1 MKTGFW
7 KSLGQSFNPKFYK
20 EIVNQS
26 FGRSFK
32 YLILFLLLVS
42 LLIGWKFSLTLK
54 KGMGEAEQWINE
66 NLPGKIQEYLPEQIE
81 IKNGQ
86 LSTTA
91 KQPFMRSFAEGEGVF
106 IIDTTGKVSSLDD
119 YENGFLLTKTKMILK
134 NIKPDGTVEIKER
147 DFADIDSLTIR
158 RGDEA
163 RGEIIEFIS
172 PQKSFVLTYDLL
184 DRWARNIW
192 RIAFLP
198 AFVFLFIYFLIAKLI
213 QLFLFIPVSLITN
226 RVVNAKLEYKN
237 LLNIGVYALTPPTFL
252 ATLFLLF
259 NVAIPE
265 FGLIYILIYSAFLVL
280 GVINAS
286 RRTPTPLNPPKAER

>member
-1 MKTGFW
+1 MKTAFW
-7 KSLGQSFNPKFYK
+7 KSLGQSFSPKFYK
-20 EIVNQS
+20 EIVHQP

-32 YLILFLLLVS
+32 YLVLFLLLIS
-42 LLIGWKFSLTLK
+42 ILIGGKFSFMLK
-54 KGMGEAEQWINE
+54 SGMREANQWINE

-91 KQPFMRSFAEGEGVF
+91 KQPFVRSFAEGEGVF
-106 IIDTTGKVSSLDD
+106 IIDTTDKISSLDD

-147 DFADIDSLTIR
+147 DFAEIDSLTIM
-158 RGDEA
+158 RGDET

-172 PQKSFVLTYDLL
+172 PQKSFVLTYNLL
-184 DRWARNIW
+184 NRWARNIW

-198 AFVFLFIYFLIAKLI
+198 IFIFLFIYFLIAKFL

-226 RVVNAKLEYKN
+226 TVAKAKLQYKD
-237 LLNIGVYALTPPTFL
+237 LLNIGVYALTPPTLL
-252 ATLFLLF
+252 ATLFILF
-259 NVAIPE
+259 NVAIPA
-265 FGLIYILIYSAFLVL
+265 FGLIYIIIYSAFLSL
-280 GVINAS
+280 GVVNA
-286 RRTPTPLNPPKAER
+286 R